1 MKKCK
6 RLPVSFAAF
15 WALQLAQEH
24 DGATVTG
31 SQTPDTSKGSAQQTM
46 QLPREYPELR
56 QQKHTALMLPLPPH
70 TVSGYSLKKLDDL
83 EWIHKR

>member
-46 QLPREYPELR
+46 QLPRECPELR
-56 QQKHTALMLPLPPH
+56 QQKTHSTYATTATTH
-70 TVSGYSLKKLDDL
+70 CVR
-83 EWIHKR
+83 IFA